1 MISWVLLFPNFMTWK
16 YFQTWVQVNTP
27 ARSQLY
33 AMVRPKQTSS
43 LLYPV
48 FAKKAGS
55 CSMIWTDW
63 TTQKLMWCIG
73 I

>member
-1 MISWVLLFPNFMTWK
+1 MTWK
-16 YFQTWVQVNTP
+16 YFQTWVQVNTS

-33 AMVRPKQTSS
+33 ATVRPKQTPS
-43 LLYPV
+43 LLPASAL
-48 FAKKAGS
+48 FLQRKQGAAA
-55 CSMIWTDW
+55 CMIWTDW